1 MVVLVPVTILI
12 IDSSENGDLK
22 QRINKKGEFSIVGST
37 SSVDIGFTMAER
49 FQPNII
55 LLNIDAPGDEG
66 LAAAE
71 AFALEFPASSL
82 ILVTE
87 SDNKKILRH
96 ALQVGAKDVIT
107 LPVPDTKLFNCL
119 HKVMQMDLR
128 RRELF
133 SIEKKSRPEF
143 KVITVFNTKGGVGK
157 TTLALSLAV
166 ALRQKT
172 SARVA
177 LIDLDLFSGNVALM
191 AGVEPRRTIKD
202 LIDDINIL
210 EQDVIDD
217 YLVSHKSGIKIVPAP
232 VNPEF
237 ASFIEAEHVEKLVNM
252 LAEMF
257 NYVIIDAPTY
267 FSDTVIPALELA
279 DDIVVVSTADL
290 ASVQNLK
297 QVLDLLLSLGM
308 RNKARIVLNKVG
320 YTGHLKITDLEKQLN
335 LKIDYIIPNVDKA
348 AIDAINMGIPLVTY
362 DSASAASQK
371 IKEMAAKLM
380 VSEQQKDKTGFSFLK
395 RR

>member
-107 LPVPDTKLFNCL
+107 LPVPDAKLFSCL
-119 HKVMQMDLR
+119 QKVMQMDLR

-157 TTLALSLAV
+157 TTIALSLAV
-166 ALRQKT
+166 ALKQKT

-177 LIDLDLFSGNVALM
+177 LIDLDFFSGNVALM

-237 ASFIEAEHVEKLVNM
+237 ASFIEAEHVEKIVSM

-257 NYVIIDAPTY
+257 NYVIIDAPNY

-279 DDIVVVSTADL
+279 DDIVIVSTADL

-297 QVLDLLLSLGM
+297 QVLDLLLGLGM
-308 RNKARIVLNKVG
+308 RSKARIVLNKVG
-320 YTGHLKITDLEKQLN
+320 YTGHLKIQDLEKQLN
-335 LKIDYIIPNVDKA
+335 LKIDYIIPHVEKA
-348 AIDAINMGIPLVTY
+348 AIDAVNMGVPLVTY
-362 DSASAASQK
+362 DSSSAASQK
-371 IKEMAAKLM
+371 IREMAAKLM
-380 VSEQQKDKTGFSFLK
+380 VSEQHKDKTGFSFLK